1 MTTTK
6 TKSKSLLKEL
16 QHINKQRA
24 EFKTGDNLVVKQPLV
39 EKFTQYRPRNY
50 FLLLVFILLLIT
62 FYKLKY

>member
-24 EFKTGDNLVVKQPLV
+24 EFKTGDNLVAKQPLV
-39 EKFTQYRPRNY
+39 EKFTQYRPNY

-62 FYKLKY
+62 FYYVKY

>member
-39 EKFTQYRPRNY
+39 EKFTQYRPNY

-62 FYKLKY
+62 FYYVKY

>member
-1 MTTTK
+1 MSSTK
-6 TKSKSLLKEL
+6 VKSKSLLKEL

-39 EKFTQYRPRNY
+39 EKFSQYRPNY

-62 FYKLKY
+62 FYYL